1 MEISENFYNKNYKL
15 FSDTR
20 FCLWDIV
27 KEFSNNFKD
36 NSYVLDAGC
45 GNGKNIK
52 YFNDKCN
59 IIGIDKCQKF
69 VEICSNQG
77 FNVYFSDIRDLPFE
91 NNTFDFVMS
100 IAVVHHFDKE
110 EDRIKAVK
118 EMIRV
123 LKPNGKLLFTVW
135 AYESDEY
142 SSKKQFNIGDNI
154 VNFKNSKRYYY
165 IYDKSMFYTFC
176 KKFDDVNITISWDRG
191 NWNCILQ
198 KIEK

>member
-69 VEICSNQG
+69 VEICNSQG
-77 FNVYFSDIRDLPFE
+77 FNVYYSDIKVLPFE

-100 IAVVHHFDKE
+100 IAVVNHFDQE

-123 LKPNGKLLFTVW
+123 LKPN
-135 AYESDEY
+135 
-142 SSKKQFNIGDNI
+142 
-154 VNFKNSKRYYY
+154 
-165 IYDKSMFYTFC
+165 
-176 KKFDDVNITISWDRG
+176 
-191 NWNCILQ
+191 
-198 KIEK
+198 